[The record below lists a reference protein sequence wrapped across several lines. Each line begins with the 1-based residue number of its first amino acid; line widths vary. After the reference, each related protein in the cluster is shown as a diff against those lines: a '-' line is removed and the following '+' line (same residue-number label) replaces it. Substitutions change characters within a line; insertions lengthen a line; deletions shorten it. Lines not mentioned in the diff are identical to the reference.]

1 MDGDLEWSWT
11 SLKRY
16 KRVMILDAKVELCT
30 GMQRCRGG
38 MFSGM
43 FYGKSWEGFRS
54 RDLAG
59 RTIGD
64 QRGSPVDGEVVWW

>member
-1 MDGDLEWSWT
+1 MTLDGEP
-11 SLKRY
+11 
-16 KRVMILDAKVELCT
+16 VELCT
-30 GMQRCRGG
+30 AHGAMQRRRGG